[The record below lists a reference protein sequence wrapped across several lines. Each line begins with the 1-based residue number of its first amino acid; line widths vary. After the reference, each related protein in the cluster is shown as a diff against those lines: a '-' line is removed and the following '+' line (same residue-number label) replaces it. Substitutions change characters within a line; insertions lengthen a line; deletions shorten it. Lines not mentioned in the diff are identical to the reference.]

1 MVLVSVGRPSGLRSM
16 AFMLFCFVQSLYARL
31 TTTLWIEDDISLVLH
46 LRTLRLTES
55 SRLPEVTQLAGA
67 APGF

>member
-16 AFMLFCFVQSLYARL
+16 AFMRFCFVQSLYARL

-46 LRTLRLTES
+46 LRTLTLKES

-67 APGF
+67 DPGF